1 MLQQEALGI
10 AKEQA
15 IFFSRVIAGK
25 SPDCKLAMDF
35 EDFGNLSIN
44 QINEI
49 SKVFLE
55 TLEQETGI
63 QSLIYSNSYSARN
76 IFSSDLT
83 KYPLWVANY
92 NVSSPSGNGKW
103 NTWVGWQYTSTGTVS
118 GISGYVDRNEFTDGV
133 FLLSV
138 KPLPTPEN
146 TTGSN
151 SGVSS
156 ENTIY
161 YTVKKGDTLSAI
173 AKKYNTS
180 VNDIIALNT
189 IIKNPNLIYPGWT
202 LKIITN
208 TSSDTTTYYTVK
220 KGDNL
225 TKIAKKYG
233 TTVKSIVNLN
243 NIKNSNLIY
252 PNQRLKIY
260 VTSGSISS
268 GDDTLG
274 DNSCGKILYKIKYGD
289 TLSRL
294 ASKYQSSV
302 SEIAKV
308 NNISNPNLIYAGQI
322 IRIPTCKMDLR
333 NIP

>member
-15 IFFSRVIAGK
+15 IFFARVVAGK

-35 EDFGNLSIN
+35 EDFGNLSIS

-55 TLEQETGI
+55 TLEQETGN
-63 QSLIYSNSYSARN
+63 QALIYSNSYSARN
-76 IFSSDLT
+76 IFSSELT

-133 FLLSV
+133 FLLPV

-161 YTVKKGDTLSAI
+161 YN
-173 AKKYNTS
+173 NTS
-180 VNDIIALNT
+180 VNDIVALNT
-189 IIKNPNLIYPGWT
+189 IIKNPNLIYPGWN

-243 NIKNSNLIY
+243 NIKNPNLIY

-268 GDDTLG
+268 GNDTLG